1 MHFSQGGFPDG
12 TAAAA
17 KPLQS
22 CLSLC
27 NPIDG
32 SPPGSPIPGILQART
47 QEWVAISFSNAWKWK
62 VEVKSL
68 SRVRL
73 AATPWEYSPGK
84 NTGVGCH
91 CPLHQMAL
99 VVKNPPAQCT
109 RCKRCRFDPWVRKIT
124 WRRTCQPTP
133 VFFPGKSHGQRSLV
147 GYSPWGHK
155 ESDTTEQMNT
165 HTHNHTKGRNAKS
178 VWKAIGSKSMKT
190 TINIRKLQ
198 FCLSLSLFICFI
210 HLPSFPSL
218 SS

>member
-22 CLSLC
+22 CPTLC
-27 NPIDG
+27 DPRDG
-32 SPPGSPIPGILQART
+32 SPPGSPVPGILQART
-47 QEWVAISFSNAWKWK
+47 LEWDAISFSSAWKWMK
-62 VEVKSL
+62 VKSL

-73 AATPWEYSPGK
+73 SATPWKYSPGK

-109 RCKRCRFDPWVRKIT
+109 RCKRRRFDPWVGKIT

-133 VFFPGKSHGQRSLV
+133 VFFPGESHGQRSMV

-165 HTHNHTKGRNAKS
+165 HTHNHTKSRNTKS
-178 VWKAIGSKSMKT
+178 VLKRDWIQKYE
-190 TINIRKLQ
+190 NHYQ
-198 FCLSLSLFICFI
+198 
-210 HLPSFPSL
+210 H
-218 SS
+218 